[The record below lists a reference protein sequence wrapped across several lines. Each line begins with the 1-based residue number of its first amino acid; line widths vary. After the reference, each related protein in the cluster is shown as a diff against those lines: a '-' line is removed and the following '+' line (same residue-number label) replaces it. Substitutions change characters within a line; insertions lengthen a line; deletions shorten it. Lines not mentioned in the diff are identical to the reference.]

1 MCDLILQI
9 CCFIQMNIW
18 QICYVIIFSLFAVL
32 RFQLK
37 RKYLQK
43 ELESIEESLFK
54 ALQDATVFS
63 LVVPSLY
70 LALKTGSEKKYNYS
84 LIFILLTGML
94 GSFGTEFFSK
104 IKDNLMEIIKSI
116 RGENKV

>member
-1 MCDLILQI
+1 
-9 CCFIQMNIW
+9 MNIW